1 MVKHTFIN
9 HKIWAPNHGT
19 KLQNLVM
26 LFITILV
33 WLWSVTVFAL
43 NIESNFSNTVQTI
56 ARIIISTDWTAEL
69 WNRIYDINYNSW
81 MIKAYLNNISPNMSR
96 SWEWASGNDRRF
108 LWIDMAQQSDS
119 WHNLIF
125 IEKDY
130 FTQILSWISLSW
142 AQWPAWPQWN
152 TWLQWLQWLQWNT
165 GSQWNTWLQWLQ
177 WLQWNTGSQW
187 NTWLQWSQWLQWNTW
202 PQWNT
207 WLQWLQWLQWNTW
220 PQWNTWDTWPV
231 WPQWNTW
238 IWIGDDLWN
247 HTALTNLII
256 WSHYISNDWNPNV
269 WIWFDT
275 TNNLLIKWNTLANW
289 KIRTYKTIKIA
300 DNFWIN
306 FCDVSNAWEIRFK
319 NNCFQWCD
327 WLNRIDLWWAW
338 CGIWRDF
345 AKRQ

>member
-1 MVKHTFIN
+1 MVKYTFIN

-19 KLQNLVM
+19 KLQNLVL

-69 WNRIYDINYNSW
+69 WSRIYDINYNSW

-96 SWEWASGNDRRF
+96 SWEWASGNDRKF
-108 LWIDMAQQSDS
+108 IWIDMAQQSDS

-130 FTQILSWISLSW
+130 FTQILSWINLSW

-152 TWLQWLQWLQWNT
+152 TGLQWLQ
-165 GSQWNTWLQWLQ
+165 
-177 WLQWNTGSQW
+177 
-187 NTWLQWSQWLQWNTW
+187 
-202 PQWNT
+202 
-207 WLQWLQWLQWNTW
+207 
-220 PQWNTWDTWPV
+220 

-247 HTALTNLII
+247 HTALTNLIMG
-256 WSHYISNDWNPNV
+256 SHYISNDWNPNA
-269 WIWFDT
+269 WIWFNN